1 MYAAPVAPQG
11 YLPNASPGPVV
22 LSPRTQ
28 RTKHAGG
35 AQALTAAAAANQ
47 SSKVASATDLG
58 EWDDLA
64 IGEPGHAGGRQPGAP
79 PVPPFRSQ
87 ADRRQWLLSEK
98 RRWLVEM
105 RLGNTPAEPVA
116 LPVEKLPPIS
126 RSTLEAVLVGGMRTA
141 AAIAEVVLERL
152 DSSHHLSSVVHHD
165 WNAATDADVILFVIE
180 VESDG
185 SPSETARKFLRS
197 LKKQPPPLG
206 GALDSKRVG
215 VLALARNVCAFSA
228 GSGGSNKYSG
238 AAKLQKALIDAGA
251 TLLVPMGSA
260 EVEMEEVEVSIIPW
274 VDTVADACAV
284 ERQAPQPQQ
293 QKPDP
298 NWKPPDPMAL
308 ATWKNSGHDSELH
321 DETEIM
327 PDDFLWQNLPGRCCF
342 TGHWDNQRKDKA
354 GGPLWPGC
362 GDFVFQPSTG
372 LCVLLPGASEVVK
385 IPNSQVVSGT
395 VSVALL
401 RPEALEHGDCVFTP
415 GALTTP

>member
-1 MYAAPVAPQG
+1 MD
-11 YLPNASPGPVV
+11 
-22 LSPRTQ
+22 
-28 RTKHAGG
+28 
-35 AQALTAAAAANQ
+35 TAER
-47 SSKVASATDLG
+47 SLG
-58 EWDDLA
+58 
-64 IGEPGHAGGRQPGAP
+64 I
-79 PVPPFRSQ
+79 
-87 ADRRQWLLSEK
+87 
-98 RRWLVEM
+98 
-105 RLGNTPAEPVA
+105 
-116 LPVEKLPPIS
+116 
-126 RSTLEAVLVGGMRTA
+126 AVLPLGGDLQVVGIGMSGVCSYMPCRPFQFKFTLSCHRCPCSQTA

-284 ERQAPQPQQ
+284 VQATPWTTNAAEHARPSAVAEPRCDLTTVARPRCDLTTVAATRCDLTTVARPCVGDACVGDACCEAHGPGTHASVLPSRSSDVRNKDGSSPGPVTVLAPDTQIQP
-293 QKPDP
+293 DRIR
-298 NWKPPDPMAL
+298 
-308 ATWKNSGHDSELH
+308 SGS
-321 DETEIM
+321 
-327 PDDFLWQNLPGRCCF
+327 
-342 TGHWDNQRKDKA
+342 
-354 GGPLWPGC
+354 PLW
-362 GDFVFQPSTG
+362 D
-372 LCVLLPGASEVVK
+372 
-385 IPNSQVVSGT
+385 
-395 VSVALL
+395 
-401 RPEALEHGDCVFTP
+401 
-415 GALTTP
+415 ALTGGSWMHALTMLALVGVAACAVVMARGERARGRGAA